1 MLPQRVLMLVF
12 ERKIISPVA
21 LPRGHQVVLR
31 KTSIKRQPERRR
43 VKGNEREW
51 IADALATVWQTV
63 FLAASPV
70 GDGRG

>member
-1 MLPQRVLMLVF
+1 MVVFGRKKYFRVA
-12 ERKIISPVA
+12 S
-21 LPRGHQVVLR
+21 
-31 KTSIKRQPERRR
+31 T
-43 VKGNEREW
+43 KGNVREW